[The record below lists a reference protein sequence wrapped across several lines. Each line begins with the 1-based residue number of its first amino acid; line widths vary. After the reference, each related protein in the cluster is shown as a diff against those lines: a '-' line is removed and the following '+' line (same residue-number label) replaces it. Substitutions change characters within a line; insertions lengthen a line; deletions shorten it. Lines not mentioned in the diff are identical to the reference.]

1 MDKVH
6 RYHHHHQRCYR
17 RSNQHNR
24 PLQDSPFDSSWQ
36 SAPVPALRWAPFL
49 SSWTDSFGVYGIPC
63 VCVCVGESK
72 TEQMHECWV
81 SHCNDKAF
89 ISQPSTHILICLFLR
104 ALAVVSLYVVAMVR
118 SASICV
124 SLCKKNGG
132 FMLWLL
138 LLLCCCYGVVVVVVV
153 VTMLLVCFC
162 GGQSRWMDMP
172 QRANVPSK
180 PPGPH
185 RRHPL
190 RNINFLS
197 PSHIRIE
204 NSGILRTLT
213 ISSSAK
219 VGWLTQR
226 IGQRART
233 EEHSAKLLVSS
244 TAKTEAPF
252 WRPFGG
258 IAHDPRE

>member
-1 MDKVH
+1 MLDI
-6 RYHHHHQRCYR
+6 
-17 RSNQHNR
+17 
-24 PLQDSPFDSSWQ
+24 PLQRQGLHFPTVDSHLDLFVSPCTGCC
-36 SAPVPALRWAPFL
+36 VALRCCNGSL
-49 SSWTDSFGVYGIPC
+49 GVNMCELVQKEWRLY
-63 VCVCVGESK
+63 
-72 TEQMHECWV
+72 
-81 SHCNDKAF
+81 
-89 ISQPSTHILICLFLR
+89 
-104 ALAVVSLYVVAMVR
+104 ALVVVVTV
-118 SASICV
+118 
-124 SLCKKNGG
+124 
-132 FMLWLL
+132 LL
-138 LLLCCCYGVVVVVVV
+138 LRCCCYGVVV
-153 VTMLLVCFC
+153 TILLVCFC